1 MPNFLYMVYRV
12 MFPFN
17 PYYHPLSFFSLFCTC
32 PASVGQAFFIYDDF
46 KRLSGARTSR
56 QIYFKDVSII
66 KQITKDDIDI
76 LLKKGILHNTNH
88 GYVDRYGNLAS
99 YYRTCHKI
107 YIGDKYADLAKKLN
121 K

>member
-1 MPNFLYMVYRV
+1 MELAHSKSAETN
-12 MFPFN
+12 
-17 PYYHPLSFFSLFCTC
+17 T
-32 PASVGQAFFIYDDF
+32 PA
-46 KRLSGARTSR
+46 RSGKESW

-66 KQITKDDIDI
+66 KQITKDDIEI

>member
-1 MPNFLYMVYRV
+1 MSDFLYMVYRV
-12 MFPFN
+12 MFPFD

-32 PASVGQAFFIYDDF
+32 PASVGQAFLYTMILNVC
-46 KRLSGARTSR
+46 RGENIPAHL
-56 QIYFKDVSII
+56 FKDVSII
-66 KQITKDDIDI
+66 KQITKDDMEI